1 MSTEPWD
8 VVTIG
13 GGAAG
18 TFASIIAGE
27 ARPGMRITI
36 LEATGQPLTKVRISG
51 GGRCNVTHREF
62 DPSVLVHAY
71 PRGHR
76 ELRGP
81 FSRFQPSDMIE
92 WLKQHRVYTHTEDDG
107 RVFPVGDESM
117 TIVNCF
123 RDTLSKLQIRTN
135 IRTGVSRIEPSGGI
149 WLVHDNTGQILQARR
164 IILATGGSPQ
174 GHKLAAGAGHS
185 IIPPVPSLFTVN
197 IKDPLLEGLAG
208 LSFLSIRL
216 SWKGPESSYSQ
227 TGPALITHWGMSGPA
242 MLKLSAWAARDLAN
256 ASYQGTLNVSF
267 VPDLQKEEILHTL
280 GDIIRSA
287 TTRKVPNADVPWV
300 PKRLWER
307 LCEIKGC
314 ADLRCCDLN
323 KARIQSL
330 ADALHESPLP
340 FDGKSNNKEEFVT
353 AGGVPLREVH
363 MKTMESRIAPG
374 LHFAGE
380 VLDIDGITGG
390 YNFQNAWTTG
400 YLAGT
405 AIADSAT

>member
-1 MSTEPWD
+1 MKSDTWD
-8 VVTIG
+8 LVTIG

-18 TFASIIAGE
+18 TFASIAAGE
-27 ARPGMRITI
+27 NHPGLKIVI
-36 LEATGQPLTKVRISG
+36 LEASGQPLTKVRISG

-62 DPSVLVHAY
+62 DPAVLVRAY

-92 WLKQHRVYTHTEDDG
+92 WLKQHRIYTHTEDDG

-135 IRTGVSRIEPSGGI
+135 IRTPISRIEQSEDEWI
-149 WLVHDNTGQILQARR
+149 VHDNANQILRARKV
-164 IILATGGSPQ
+164 ILATGGSPQ
-174 GHKLAAGAGHS
+174 GHKLAAGVGHS

-197 IKDPLLEGLAG
+197 IRDPLLDGLAG
-208 LSFLSIRL
+208 LSFTNLKL
-216 SWKGPESSYSQ
+216 SWKGPHNSYSE

-242 MLKLSAWAARDLAN
+242 MLRLSAWAARDLAE
-256 ASYQGTLNVSF
+256 AGYRGTLCATF
-267 VPDLQKEEILHTL
+267 VPDLTREEILATL
-280 GDIIRSA
+280 SGIIRAAS
-287 TTRKVPNADVPWV
+287 TRKPANADVPWV

-314 ADLRCCDLN
+314 ADRRCCDLS
-323 KARIQSL
+323 KAHIQGL
-330 ADALHESPLP
+330 ADALYATELP

-353 AGGVPLREVH
+353 AGGVPLSEVN
-363 MKTMESRIAPG
+363 MKTMESRITPG

-405 AIADSAT
+405 AIADSLA